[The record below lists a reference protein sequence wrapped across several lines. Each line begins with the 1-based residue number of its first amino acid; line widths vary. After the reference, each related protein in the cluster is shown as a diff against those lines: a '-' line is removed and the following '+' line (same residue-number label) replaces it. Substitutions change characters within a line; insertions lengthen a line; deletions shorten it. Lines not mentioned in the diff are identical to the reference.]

1 MATAAAP
8 SQPAEQSEG
17 NLRRVITTP
26 MLVIFVL
33 GDILGAGIYALVG
46 EVAGEVGGAIWTAFL
61 VALTLA
67 FFTAFAYAELVT
79 KYPDAAGAALYVNK
93 ALRKPFVTFLVA
105 FTVAASGITSASTAA
120 IAFGGDYLGV
130 FIELPVLGVAIA
142 FILVLALINYRGI
155 NESIKVNLG
164 LTAIEIA
171 GLLIIVGIGIAA
183 LVTGAGEPSRALEF
197 NPDTSAA
204 LAVIGGASLA
214 FFALIGFEDS
224 VNVAEET
231 TNPRRAYPR
240 ALFGGLALAS
250 VIYLFVAFTATMV
263 VPTQQLA
270 DSDGPLLEVV
280 RAGPLA
286 IPPRVFSVFALVAV
300 TNTALINMIMA
311 SRLLYG
317 MAKQNIV
324 PSLLGRVGGRKTPV
338 VAIVLTTLVAF
349 ALVATGELDTLADT
363 TVLLLLIVFTLV
375 NICALLLRNDQVD
388 HDYFRAPVVFPVLGA
403 LSSLLLLTQQEAAIW
418 LRAGILMAVGL
429 VLWGVNRAVSGPL
442 ESIEAEKLQD

>member
-1 MATAAAP
+1 M
-8 SQPAEQSEG
+8 
-17 NLRRVITTP
+17 
-26 MLVIFVL
+26 
-33 GDILGAGIYALVG
+33 
-46 EVAGEVGGAIWTAFL
+46 
-61 VALTLA
+61 
-67 FFTAFAYAELVT
+67 
-79 KYPDAAGAALYVNK
+79 
-93 ALRKPFVTFLVA
+93 
-105 FTVAASGITSASTAA
+105 
-120 IAFGGDYLGV
+120 
-130 FIELPVLGVAIA
+130 
-142 FILVLALINYRGI
+142 
-155 NESIKVNLG
+155 
-164 LTAIEIA
+164 
-171 GLLIIVGIGIAA
+171 
-183 LVTGAGEPSRALEF
+183 
-197 NPDTSAA
+197 
-204 LAVIGGASLA
+204 
-214 FFALIGFEDS
+214 
-224 VNVAEET
+224 NVAEET

-240 ALFGGLALAS
+240 ALFGGLLLAS

-286 IPPRVFSVFALVAV
+286 IPPLVFSVFALVAV

-324 PSLLGRVGGRKTPV
+324 PSPLGRVSGRQTPY
-338 VAIVLTTLVAF
+338 VAIAFTTLVAF

-375 NICALLLRNDQVD
+375 NICALLLRHDDVG

-418 LRAGILMAVGL
+418 LRAGVLLVVGL

>member
-1 MATAAAP
+1 MDNG
-8 SQPAEQSEG
+8 EG

-120 IAFGGDYLGV
+120 IALGGDYLGV

-142 FILVLALINYRGI
+142 FIIVLALINYRGI

-183 LVTGAGEPSRALEF
+183 LVTGTGEPSRAMEF

-204 LAVIGGASLA
+204 LAILGGASLA

-280 RAGPLA
+280 RAGPVA

-300 TNTALINMIMA
+300 TNTALINMIA

-324 PSLLGRVGGRKTPV
+324 PSALGRVSGRKTPV
-338 VAIVLTTLVAF
+338 VAIVFTTLVAF
-349 ALVATGELDTLADT
+349 GLVATGELDTLADT
-363 TVLLLLIVFTLV
+363 TVLLLLVVFSLV
-375 NICALLLRNDQVD
+375 NICALLLRHDDVG
-388 HDYFRAPVVFPVLGA
+388 HDYFHAPVIFPVLGA
-403 LSSLLLLTQQEAAIW
+403 LTSLLLLTQQEAAIW
-418 LRAGILMAVGL
+418 LRAGILLVVGI
-429 VLWGVNRAVSGPL
+429 VLWGVNRVVSGPL
-442 ESIEAEKLQD
+442 ESIEAEKLQS

>member
-1 MATAAAP
+1 VDNG
-8 SQPAEQSEG
+8 EG

-142 FILVLALINYRGI
+142 FIIVLALINYRGI

-183 LVTGAGEPSRALEF
+183 LVTGTGEPSCAMEF

-204 LAVIGGASLA
+204 LAILGGASLA

-280 RAGPLA
+280 RAGPVA

-324 PSLLGRVGGRKTPV
+324 PSALGRVSGRKTPV
-338 VAIVLTTLVAF
+338 VAIVFTTLVAF
-349 ALVATGELDTLADT
+349 GLVATGELDTLADT
-363 TVLLLLIVFTLV
+363 TVLLLLVVFSLV
-375 NICALLLRNDQVD
+375 NICALLLR
-388 HDYFRAPVVFPVLGA
+388 HDDVGHHYFHAPVIFPVLGA
-403 LSSLLLLTQQEAAIW
+403 LTSLLLLTQQEAAIW
-418 LRAGILMAVGL
+418 LRAGILLVVGI
-429 VLWGVNRAVSGPL
+429 VLWGVNRVVSGPL
-442 ESIEAEKLQD
+442 ESIEAEKLQS

>member
-1 MATAAAP
+1 MAAAAAP

-280 RAGPLA
+280 RAGPVA

-300 TNTALINMIMA
+300 TNTALINMIA

-324 PSLLGRVGGRKTPV
+324 PSALGRVSGRKTPV
-338 VAIVLTTLVAF
+338 VAIVFTTLVAF
-349 ALVATGELDTLADT
+349 GLVATGELDTLADT
-363 TVLLLLIVFTLV
+363 TVLLLLVVFSLV
-375 NICALLLRNDQVD
+375 NICALLLRHDDVG
-388 HDYFRAPVVFPVLGA
+388 HDYFHAPVIFPVLGA
-403 LSSLLLLTQQEAAIW
+403 LTSLLLLTQQEAAIW
-418 LRAGILMAVGL
+418 LRAGILLVVGI
-429 VLWGVNRAVSGPL
+429 VLWGVNRVVSGPL
-442 ESIEAEKLQD
+442 ESIEAEKLQS

>member
-1 MATAAAP
+1 MAAAAAP

-142 FILVLALINYRGI
+142 FIIVLALINYRGI

-183 LVTGAGEPSRALEF
+183 LVTGTGEPSRAMEF

-204 LAVIGGASLA
+204 LAILGGASLA

-240 ALFGGLALAS
+240 ALFGGLAMAS

-280 RAGPLA
+280 RAGPVA

-300 TNTALINMIMA
+300 TNTALINMIA

-324 PSLLGRVGGRKTPV
+324 PSALGRVSGRKTPV
-338 VAIVLTTLVAF
+338 VAIVFTTLVAF
-349 ALVATGELDTLADT
+349 GLVATGELDTLADT
-363 TVLLLLIVFTLV
+363 TVLLLLVVFSLV
-375 NICALLLRNDQVD
+375 NICALLLRHDDVG
-388 HDYFRAPVVFPVLGA
+388 HDYFHAPVIFPVLGA
-403 LSSLLLLTQQEAAIW
+403 LTSLLLLTQQEAAIW
-418 LRAGILMAVGL
+418 LRAGILLVVGI
-429 VLWGVNRAVSGPL
+429 VLWGVNRVVSGPL
-442 ESIEAEKLQD
+442 ESIEAEKLQS

>member
-1 MATAAAP
+1 MDNG
-8 SQPAEQSEG
+8 EG

-142 FILVLALINYRGI
+142 FIIVLALINYRGI

-183 LVTGAGEPSRALEF
+183 LVTGTGEPSRAMEF

-204 LAVIGGASLA
+204 LAILGGASLA

-280 RAGPLA
+280 RAGPVA

-324 PSLLGRVGGRKTPV
+324 PSALGRVSGRKTPV
-338 VAIVLTTLVAF
+338 VAIVFTTLVAF
-349 ALVATGELDTLADT
+349 GLVATGELDTLADT
-363 TVLLLLIVFTLV
+363 TVLLLLVVFSLV
-375 NICALLLRNDQVD
+375 NICALLLRHDDVG
-388 HDYFRAPVVFPVLGA
+388 HDYFHAPVIFPVLGA
-403 LSSLLLLTQQEAAIW
+403 LTSLLLLTQQEAAIW
-418 LRAGILMAVGL
+418 LRAGILLVVGI
-429 VLWGVNRAVSGPL
+429 VLWGVNRVVSGPL
-442 ESIEAEKLQD
+442 ESIEAEKLQS

>member
-1 MATAAAP
+1 
-8 SQPAEQSEG
+8 
-17 NLRRVITTP
+17 
-26 MLVIFVL
+26 
-33 GDILGAGIYALVG
+33 
-46 EVAGEVGGAIWTAFL
+46 
-61 VALTLA
+61 
-67 FFTAFAYAELVT
+67 
-79 KYPDAAGAALYVNK
+79 
-93 ALRKPFVTFLVA
+93 
-105 FTVAASGITSASTAA
+105 
-120 IAFGGDYLGV
+120 
-130 FIELPVLGVAIA
+130 
-142 FILVLALINYRGI
+142 LALINYRGI

-338 VAIVLTTLVAF
+338 VAIVFTTLVAF

-418 LRAGILMAVGL
+418 LRAGILLVVGI
-429 VLWGVNRAVSGPL
+429 VLWGVNRVVSGPL
-442 ESIEAEKLQD
+442 ESIEAEKLQS